1 MRIFL
6 DANIIFSAVLND
18 GAVRRLLGEF
28 EERGHT
34 LVINGY
40 VWEEAYRNLE
50 RHKSSSLETLHHL
63 AVTWEICPGVPSKKT
78 IDTIEEDIP
87 LKDRPIL
94 AAAIELRCEFLL
106 TGDRK
111 HFGRFFGKRVRGIG
125 ILSPLQAARRLLA
138 P

>member
-18 GAVRRLLGEF
+18 GAVRRLLGDL

-63 AVTWEICPGVPSKKT
+63 AVPWEIHPGVPSKKE
-78 IDTIEEDIP
+78 IDKIEELPI
-87 LKDRPIL
+87 KDRPIL
-94 AAAIELRCEFLL
+94 AAAVELRCEFLL

-111 HFGRFFGKRVRGIG
+111 HFGRFFGKRAGGVEV
-125 ILSPLQAARRLLA
+125 LSPLHAARRLLTT
-138 P
+138 